1 MTDNDKD
8 VDNATTHQ
16 SESLLER
23 GGEEDGSA
31 NDNCYGGFA
40 RIDLYVL
47 MQLNLL
53 PQTREPAIAR
63 ANPVPGA

>member
-23 GGEEDGSA
+23 GVRKMVAPTTTATEALRISSSA
-31 NDNCYGGFA
+31 ALLGGVE
-40 RIDLYVL
+40 R
-47 MQLNLL
+47 
-53 PQTREPAIAR
+53 
-63 ANPVPGA
+63 G